1 MRLQSDLVDIMDACI
16 NGTLE
21 PSLVTFTPKA
31 ALGVVVAAEG
41 YPGKYNKGM
50 PITGIDKADALGDV
64 KVFHSGT
71 SLKDGEI
78 CSIGGRVLGVTALGD
93 DLEAAQKQAYK
104 AVGCIAMP
112 SSYYRSD
119 IGQKGVARLKKA

>member
-1 MRLQSDLVDIMDACI
+1 MIRYEVAGHEASLLPEGKKWKLVWADEFDGTELDRTKWDYRLCMM
-16 NGTLE
+16 GKRH
-21 PSLVTFTPKA
+21 VTWDTEGVRLDGNSNAVFTIY
-31 ALGVVVAAEG
+31 E
-41 YPGKYNKGM
+41 
-50 PITGIDKADALGDV
+50 
-64 KVFHSGT
+64 
-71 SLKDGEI
+71 KDGEI
-78 CSIGGRVLGVTALGD
+78 CSSGGRVLCVTALGD